1 MKLTDNQ
8 KKLYEAGLKAK
19 ELTNDMCLKAAIRYL
34 YNNNLM
40 TDILNVLPNDPDNVF
55 FEAGLDGFTPEWRQ
69 AFRYGEIPES
79 GYSVNWGTGE
89 REKGV
94 SCVCLIGGEN
104 EKSETIYDT
113 IYGLQDTKKILIE
126 GWYLGNSGSD
136 GEPLLV
142 NARVVKNERGSE
154 K

>member
-8 KKLYEAGLKAK
+8 KRLYDAGVKAK
-19 ELTNDMCLKAAIRYL
+19 ELVNDMDLRAALRYL

-40 TDILNVLPNDPDNVF
+40 SDILDTLPDDPDNVF
-55 FEAGLDGFTPEWRQ
+55 FEAGFYGFEPQWRQ
-69 AFRYGEIPES
+69 GYRYGEIPES

-94 SCVCLIGGEN
+94 SCVCLIGGKNEN
-104 EKSETIYDT
+104 AKSIYDT

-136 GEPLLV
+136 GEPLLH
-142 NARVVKNERGSE
+142 NAVKLS
-154 K
+154 